1 MITKDAADAI
11 YRELDDVAVYL
22 KSELEIENDRDELSL
37 GLFVSSSVDLEAQ
50 TMQTFAK
57 LANSPMLAEREKS
70 KIDIHIHTFSCPVCP
85 DFIKEDDCVSN
96 GTYCAYFP
104 KRNDYF
110 LEQMDMEDVQ
120 A

>member
-50 TMQTFAK
+50 TM
-57 LANSPMLAEREKS
+57 
-70 KIDIHIHTFSCPVCP
+70 
-85 DFIKEDDCVSN
+85 
-96 GTYCAYFP
+96 
-104 KRNDYF
+104 
-110 LEQMDMEDVQ
+110 
-120 A
+120 